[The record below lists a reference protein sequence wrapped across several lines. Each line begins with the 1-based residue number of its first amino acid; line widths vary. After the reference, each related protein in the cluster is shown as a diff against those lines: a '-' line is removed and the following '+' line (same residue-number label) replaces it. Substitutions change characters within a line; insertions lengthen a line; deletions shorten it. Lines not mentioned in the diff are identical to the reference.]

1 MFIEICF
8 YIIMNIMRNL
18 IDAILRDN
26 RSFIFLFIFF
36 FVTSYINSATVGLAS
51 WYGEAFHGKTTANGE
66 KFDMMALTAAHKE
79 LPFNTAVKVTNLLNN
94 RSVVVRINDRGPFRK
109 DRIIDLSKHAAEK
122 LDFLGIGVAPVK
134 IEVIES
140 VNEKRPSVSKSG
152 DFKKAFNTPEI
163 EEEKK
168 TRQSEKNISIN
179 KSSNLSADYSI
190 SADKETDFYI
200 QVGSYRKKDYADR
213 AYRILKKAGLFVVV
227 NSHGPFYTVFI
238 PTSADNVQRNIE
250 LIKSAGYKDTLVR
263 KTRVPG
269 ESLVMD

>member
-1 MFIEICF
+1 
-8 YIIMNIMRNL
+8 MRNL

-26 RSFIFLFIFF
+26 KSFVFLFVFF
-36 FVTSYINSATVGLAS
+36 FIASHLNSATVGLAS
-51 WYGEAFHGKTTANGE
+51 WYGEAFHGKITANGE
-66 KFDMMALTAAHKE
+66 KFDMMGLTAAHKE
-79 LPFNTAVKVTNLLNN
+79 LPFNTTVRVTNLLNN

-134 IEVIES
+134 IEVIS
-140 VNEKRPSVSKSG
+140 ANEKRPSVSKSS
-152 DFKKAFNTPEI
+152 DFKKIFNTPDI

-168 TRQSEKNISIN
+168 IKQSEENISVEDKN
-179 KSSNLSADYSI
+179 KFSDLLADRSASV
-190 SADKETDFYI
+190 DKEADFYI

-238 PTSADNVQRNIE
+238 PTNADDVQKNVE
-250 LIKSAGYKDTLVR
+250 LIKSAGYKDTLIR
-263 KTRVPG
+263 KTKVPG

>member
-1 MFIEICF
+1 
-8 YIIMNIMRNL
+8 MRNL
-18 IDAILRDN
+18 IDAIARDN
-26 RSFIFLFIFF
+26 RNFVFLFVFF
-36 FVTSYINSATVGLAS
+36 FIASHLNSATVGLAS
-51 WYGEAFHGKTTANGE
+51 WYGEAFHGKITANGE

-79 LPFNTAVKVTNLLNN
+79 LPFNTAVRVTNLLNN

-140 VNEKRPSVSKSG
+140 ANEKRPSVSKSS
-152 DFKKAFNTPEI
+152 DFKKEFNTPGI
-163 EEEKK
+163 KK
-168 TRQSEKNISIN
+168 ESKTKQSEENVSVGN
-179 KSSNLSADYSI
+179 KSSNLLADYLI
-190 SADKETDFYI
+190 PADKETDFYI

-238 PTSADNVQRNIE
+238 PTNADDIQRNIE
-250 LIKSAGYKDTLVR
+250 LIKSAGYKDTLIR
-263 KTRVPG
+263 KTKVPG
-269 ESLVMD
+269 ESLIMD

>member
-1 MFIEICF
+1 MG
-8 YIIMNIMRNL
+8 NL
-18 IDAILRDN
+18 IDVITRDN
-26 RSFIFLFIFF
+26 KNFIILFVFFLIA
-36 FVTSYINSATVGLAS
+36 SHLNSATVGLAS
-51 WYGEAFHGKTTANGE
+51 WYGEAFHGKITANGE

-79 LPFNTAVKVTNLLNN
+79 LPFNTTVRVTNLLNN

-140 VNEKRPSVSKSG
+140 VNEKKTSVSKSS

-168 TRQSEKNISIN
+168 TKQSEENISVGN
-179 KSSNLSADYSI
+179 KSSNLLTDYSI
-190 SADKETDFYI
+190 TAGEETDFYI

-213 AYRILKKAGLFVVV
+213 AYRILKKTGLFVVV

-238 PTSADNVQRNIE
+238 PTNADNVQRNIE

-263 KTRVPG
+263 KTKVPG
-269 ESLVMD
+269 ESLIMD

>member
-1 MFIEICF
+1 
-8 YIIMNIMRNL
+8 MRNL

-26 RSFIFLFIFF
+26 KNFVFLFVFF
-36 FVTSYINSATVGLAS
+36 FIASHLNSATVGLAS
-51 WYGEAFHGKTTANGE
+51 WYGEAFHGKITANGE

-79 LPFNTAVKVTNLLNN
+79 LPFNTTVRVTNLLNN

-134 IEVIES
+134 IEVIS
-140 VNEKRPSVSKSG
+140 ANEKRPSVSKSRSS
-152 DFKKAFNTPEI
+152 DFKKTFSAPEI
-163 EEEKK
+163 KEEKK
-168 TRQSEKNISIN
+168 TKQSDENISVEN
-179 KSSNLSADYSI
+179 KSSNLLADYAA

-238 PTSADNVQRNIE
+238 PTNADDVQRNIE
-250 LIKSAGYKDTLVR
+250 LIKSTGYKDTLIR
-263 KTRVPG
+263 KTKVPG
-269 ESLVMD
+269 ESLIMD

>member
-1 MFIEICF
+1 
-8 YIIMNIMRNL
+8 MRNL

-26 RSFIFLFIFF
+26 KNFIFLFVFLFIA
-36 FVTSYINSATVGLAS
+36 SHLNSATVGLAS

-79 LPFNTAVKVTNLLNN
+79 LPFNTTVRVTNLLNN

-109 DRIIDLSKHAAEK
+109 DRIIDLSKYAAEK

-140 VNEKRPSVSKSG
+140 ENGKGPSISKLT
-152 DFKKAFNTPEI
+152 DFKKTVNTPEI
-163 EEEKK
+163 KEEKK
-168 TRQSEKNISIN
+168 TKQSDENISVEN
-179 KSSNLSADYSI
+179 KSSDLLADYSV
-190 SADKETDFYI
+190 STDKETDFYI
-200 QVGSYRKKDYADR
+200 QVGSYKKRDYADR

-238 PTSADNVQRNIE
+238 PTNADDVQRNIE
-250 LIKSAGYKDTLVR
+250 LIKSAGYKDTLIR
-263 KTRVPG
+263 KTKVPG

>member
-1 MFIEICF
+1 
-8 YIIMNIMRNL
+8 MRNL
-18 IDAILRDN
+18 IDAIARDN
-26 RSFIFLFIFF
+26 RNFVFLFVFF
-36 FVTSYINSATVGLAS
+36 FIASHLNSATVGLAS
-51 WYGEAFHGKTTANGE
+51 WYGEAFHGKITANGE

-79 LPFNTAVKVTNLLNN
+79 LPFNTAVRVTNLLNN

-140 VNEKRPSVSKSG
+140 VNEKRPSVSKSS
-152 DFKKAFNTPEI
+152 DFKKEFNTPEI
-163 EEEKK
+163 KEESK
-168 TRQSEKNISIN
+168 TKQSEENVSVEN
-179 KSSNLSADYSI
+179 KSSNLLADYLI
-190 SADKETDFYI
+190 PADKETDFYI

-238 PTSADNVQRNIE
+238 PTNADDIQKNIE
-250 LIKSAGYKDTLVR
+250 LIKSAGYKDTLIR
-263 KTRVPG
+263 KTKVPG
-269 ESLVMD
+269 ESLIMD

>member
-1 MFIEICF
+1 MFLYYNKF
-8 YIIMNIMRNL
+8 MRNL
-18 IDAILRDN
+18 IDAIVRDN
-26 RSFIFLFIFF
+26 RKFVFLFVFF
-36 FVTSYINSATVGLAS
+36 FIASHVSSTTVGLAS

-79 LPFNTAVKVTNLLNN
+79 LPFNTAVRVTNLLNN

-140 VNEKRPSVSKSG
+140 VNEKRPSVSKSS
-152 DFKKAFNTPEI
+152 DFKKAFNTSEI
-163 EEEKK
+163 EKEKK
-168 TRQSEKNISIN
+168 TNQLEDNFSVEN
-179 KSSNLSADYSI
+179 KSSNLLADLST
-190 SADKETDFYI
+190 SVDKEADFYI

-213 AYRILKKAGLFVVV
+213 AYKILKKAGLFVVV

-238 PTSADNVQRNIE
+238 PTNADNVQKNIE
-250 LIKSAGYKDTLVR
+250 LVKSAGYKDTLVR
-263 KTRVPG
+263 KTKVPG

>member
-1 MFIEICF
+1 
-8 YIIMNIMRNL
+8 MRNL

-26 RSFIFLFIFF
+26 KNFVFLFVFF
-36 FVTSYINSATVGLAS
+36 FIASHLNSATVGLAS
-51 WYGEAFHGKTTANGE
+51 WYGEAFHGKITANGE

-79 LPFNTAVKVTNLLNN
+79 LPFNTTVRVTNLLNN

-109 DRIIDLSKHAAEK
+109 DRIIDLSKYAAEK

-140 VNEKRPSVSKSG
+140 ENGKGPSISKFT
-152 DFKKAFNTPEI
+152 DFKKTVNTPEI
-163 EEEKK
+163 KEEKK
-168 TRQSEKNISIN
+168 TKQSDENISVEK
-179 KSSNLSADYSI
+179 KSSDLLADYSV
-190 SADKETDFYI
+190 STDKETDFYI
-200 QVGSYRKKDYADR
+200 QVGSYKKRDYADR

-238 PTSADNVQRNIE
+238 PTNADDVQRNIE
-250 LIKSAGYKDTLVR
+250 LIKSAGYKDTLIR
-263 KTRVPG
+263 KTKVPG

>member
-1 MFIEICF
+1 MFL
-8 YIIMNIMRNL
+8 YYNKLMRNL
-18 IDAILRDN
+18 INAIIVRDK
-26 RSFIFLFIFF
+26 RSFVFLFVFF
-36 FVTSYINSATVGLAS
+36 FVASHVNSATVGLAS

-79 LPFNTAVKVTNLLNN
+79 LPFNTAVRVTNLLNN

-109 DRIIDLSKHAAEK
+109 DRIIDLSKYAAEK

-140 VNEKRPSVSKSG
+140 VNEKRPFVSKSE
-152 DFKKAFNTPEI
+152 DFKKAFNTPKI

-168 TRQSEKNISIN
+168 IKQSEGNISIEN
-179 KSSNLSADYSI
+179 KSSNSLADYSS

-213 AYRILKKAGLFVVV
+213 AYRILKKAGLFVIV

-238 PTSADNVQRNIE
+238 PTNADDVQKNIE

-263 KTRVPG
+263 KTKVPG

>member
-1 MFIEICF
+1 MFLYYNKF
-8 YIIMNIMRNL
+8 MRNL
-18 IDAILRDN
+18 IDVTIRDN
-26 RSFIFLFIFF
+26 RKFVFLFVFF
-36 FVTSYINSATVGLAS
+36 FVASHINSATVGLAS

-79 LPFNTAVKVTNLLNN
+79 LPFNTAVRVTNLLNN

-140 VNEKRPSVSKSG
+140 VNEKRPSVSKSS
-152 DFKKAFNTPEI
+152 DFKKVFNTPDI
-163 EEEKK
+163 KEEKK
-168 TRQSEKNISIN
+168 TKQAKENFSVESE
-179 KSSNLSADYSI
+179 SSNLLVDSSV
-190 SADKETDFYI
+190 STDKETDFYI

-238 PTSADNVQRNIE
+238 PTNADDVQRNIE

-263 KTRVPG
+263 KTKVPG

>member
-1 MFIEICF
+1 
-8 YIIMNIMRNL
+8 MRNL
-18 IDAILRDN
+18 IDAIIVRDK
-26 RSFIFLFIFF
+26 RSFVFLFVFF
-36 FVTSYINSATVGLAS
+36 FVASHVNSATVGLAS

-79 LPFNTAVKVTNLLNN
+79 LPFNTAVRVTNLLNN

-109 DRIIDLSKHAAEK
+109 DRIIDLSKYAAEK

-140 VNEKRPSVSKSG
+140 VNEKRPSVSKSE
-152 DFKKAFNTPEI
+152 DFKKAFNTPNI

-168 TRQSEKNISIN
+168 IKQSEENIFIEN
-179 KSSNLSADYSI
+179 KSSNSLADYSS

-213 AYRILKKAGLFVVV
+213 AYRILKKAGLFVIV

-238 PTSADNVQRNIE
+238 PTNADDVQKNIE

-263 KTRVPG
+263 KTKVPG

>member
-1 MFIEICF
+1 
-8 YIIMNIMRNL
+8 MRNL
-18 IDAILRDN
+18 IDTILRDN
-26 RSFIFLFIFF
+26 RNFLCLFVFF
-36 FVTSYINSATVGLAS
+36 YVASHLNSATVGLAS

-79 LPFNTAVKVTNLLNN
+79 LPFNTTVRVTNLLNN

-140 VNEKRPSVSKSG
+140 ANGKRPSLSKSS

-163 EEEKK
+163 EEKDK
-168 TRQSEKNISIN
+168 LNQSEESVSVVKN
-179 KSSNLSADYSI
+179 KSSNLLTDSSI
-190 SADKETDFYI
+190 FSDKETDFYI

-213 AYRILKKAGLFVVV
+213 AYKILKKAGLFVVV
-227 NSHGPFYTVFI
+227 NSHGPFYTVFV
-238 PTSADNVQRNIE
+238 PTDADSVQRNIE

-263 KTRVPG
+263 KTKVPG